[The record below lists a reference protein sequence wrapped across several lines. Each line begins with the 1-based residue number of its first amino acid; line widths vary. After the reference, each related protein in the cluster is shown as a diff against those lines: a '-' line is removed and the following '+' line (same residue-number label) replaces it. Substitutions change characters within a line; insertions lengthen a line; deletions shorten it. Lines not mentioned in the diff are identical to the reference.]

1 MAAEKE
7 WVYGF
12 HAVQTLLKTKA
23 DCIEELLL
31 QRGRRDQRLKKLLSL
46 AEAQDVPYRWASRS
60 DLEQRA
66 SSNNHQGIVAGCV
79 LATGEP
85 LANESYLDQI
95 LQTLTGPALF
105 LVLDEVTDP
114 HNLGACL
121 RTADAAGVDA
131 VITTRDRS
139 VGITPVVRKVACGA
153 AETVPFVMVTNLA
166 RTLRM
171 LREQGVWL
179 VGTDGSA
186 RQSLYEL
193 DVTGPVAL
201 IMGAEG
207 TGLRRL
213 TRETCD
219 HLVHLPMEGAVDSL
233 NVSVAAGVCLYEIVR
248 QRKGRH

>member
-1 MAAEKE
+1 
-7 WVYGF
+7 
-12 HAVQTLLKTKA
+12 
-23 DCIEELLL
+23 
-31 QRGRRDQRLKKLLSL
+31 
-46 AEAQDVPYRWASRS
+46 
-60 DLEQRA
+60 
-66 SSNNHQGIVAGCV
+66 
-79 LATGEP
+79 
-85 LANESYLDQI
+85 
-95 LQTLTGPALF
+95 
-105 LVLDEVTDP
+105 
-114 HNLGACL
+114 L

-166 RTLRM
+166 RTLRT

>member
-1 MAAEKE
+1 
-7 WVYGF
+7 
-12 HAVQTLLKTKA
+12 
-23 DCIEELLL
+23 
-31 QRGRRDQRLKKLLSL
+31 SL
-46 AEAQDVPYRWASRS
+46 W
-60 DLEQRA
+60 
-66 SSNNHQGIVAGCV
+66 
-79 LATGEP
+79 
-85 LANESYLDQI
+85 
-95 LQTLTGPALF
+95 
-105 LVLDEVTDP
+105 
-114 HNLGACL
+114 
-121 RTADAAGVDA
+121 
-131 VITTRDRS
+131 
-139 VGITPVVRKVACGA
+139 VACGA

-166 RTLRM
+166 RTLRT

-213 TRETCD
+213 TRDTCD